1 MRKKHLKAALAQE
14 KSLGDTL
21 ISENDQL
28 KVDLAEAEANLS
40 VASRCNIELRADN
53 TAVHAANV
61 KLARRLNEALESNR
75 DLSSKLR
82 RATDLFGNAMALA
95 KPDTGP
101 DRANRQKLTE
111 QEVKD
116 IRAAY
121 RGGMK
126 QKDLAANY
134 GVNPA
139 TISRTV
145 RGLYH

>member
-1 MRKKHLKAALAQE
+1 PVGGQPVQHRAAGRQH
-14 KSLGDTL
+14 G
-21 ISENDQL
+21 
-28 KVDLAEAEANLS
+28 NLS

-82 RATDLFGNAMALA
+82 RATDLFGNAMAA
-95 KPDTGP
+95 RGQGHPRR
-101 DRANRQKLTE
+101 RANRQKLTE